1 LGPIRSDGRKKVWRK
16 ANTALDFRNT
26 IRTVKYG
33 GGSVMVWGCFSAA
46 GVGKLAFID
55 GIMDH
60 KVYIQLLKE
69 NLKPSAVSLGIP
81 SSFHFY

>member
-1 LGPIRSDGRKKVWRK
+1 
-16 ANTALDFRNT
+16 
-26 IRTVKYG
+26 VKYA

-69 NLKPSAVSLGIP
+69 NLKPCAVSLGIP

>member
-1 LGPIRSDGRKKVWRK
+1 
-16 ANTALDFRNT
+16 
-26 IRTVKYG
+26 VKYG

-60 KVYIQLLKE
+60 KVYIQLLKQ
-69 NLKPSAVSLGIP
+69 NLKPSAVSLEIP
-81 SSFHFY
+81 SNF